1 MKKRVLS
8 ALLALSM
15 LLTTAPAAYAAEPA
29 TQSGGAE
36 IDWPEPTCT
45 VDYKP
50 QSDTVSC
57 EFVEETGDAPAKL
70 VYTIQEG
77 AEGDQVLELSKL
89 ADALADTVQYP
100 GDAAQFDIE
109 IHNESGNSY
118 RYKPGSFTLASAD
131 TSGMEQS
138 ELLPVLGYDGQWI
151 PFRFTSSMVSNQML
165 KDLFNTSSVNISLE
179 QIVTLYDTLAEE
191 GYDSLTNYFV
201 AWYNKKNSTDYASF
215 DAIMAVAPAFF
226 EDIQKGNAMK
236 FSCTAEQ
243 FTELEKTHPEV
254 MRWAYFPSGKGPGD
268 TFQLKWPESGL
279 QTAGYDG
286 WYQSMF
292 AFAFGDDMANLS
304 TSPSGHTSCHER
316 GVGDYMEGTDLW
328 EQTDA
333 YFRRDG
339 QALAPE
345 SGSVLSYSGKWA
357 LDGPCIRNAYA
368 NYEFSFYGSITLEE
382 VGPVTITPVDM
393 TLYIGGSSDY
403 WEDVDGTHLPDA
415 DSGIPAI
422 STWRA
427 AKSAELWLASPSTAP
442 ARTVRKVLEAG
453 ALRRRRGPAGHR
465 RGRPK
470 GVGYRLGG
478 PLHRRRCLLPLLCG

>member
-8 ALLALSM
+8 ALLALST

-29 TQSGGAE
+29 TQSDGAE

-57 EFVEETGDAPAKL
+57 EFVEETEDAPAKL

-191 GYDSLTNYFV
+191 GYDSLTN
-201 AWYNKKNSTDYASF
+201 
-215 DAIMAVAPAFF
+215 
-226 EDIQKGNAMK
+226 
-236 FSCTAEQ
+236 
-243 FTELEKTHPEV
+243 
-254 MRWAYFPSGKGPGD
+254 
-268 TFQLKWPESGL
+268 
-279 QTAGYDG
+279 
-286 WYQSMF
+286 
-292 AFAFGDDMANLS
+292 
-304 TSPSGHTSCHER
+304 
-316 GVGDYMEGTDLW
+316 
-328 EQTDA
+328 
-333 YFRRDG
+333 
-339 QALAPE
+339 
-345 SGSVLSYSGKWA
+345 
-357 LDGPCIRNAYA
+357 
-368 NYEFSFYGSITLEE
+368 
-382 VGPVTITPVDM
+382 
-393 TLYIGGSSDY
+393 
-403 WEDVDGTHLPDA
+403 
-415 DSGIPAI
+415 
-422 STWRA
+422 
-427 AKSAELWLASPSTAP
+427 
-442 ARTVRKVLEAG
+442 
-453 ALRRRRGPAGHR
+453 
-465 RGRPK
+465 
-470 GVGYRLGG
+470 
-478 PLHRRRCLLPLLCG
+478 

>member
-8 ALLALSM
+8 ALLALST

-29 TQSGGAE
+29 TQSDGAE

-57 EFVEETGDAPAKL
+57 EFVEETEDAPAKL

-243 FTELEKTHPEV
+243 FTELEEAHPEV

-316 GVGDYMEGTDLW
+316 GVGDYME
-328 EQTDA
+328 
-333 YFRRDG
+333 
-339 QALAPE
+339 
-345 SGSVLSYSGKWA
+345 
-357 LDGPCIRNAYA
+357 
-368 NYEFSFYGSITLEE
+368 
-382 VGPVTITPVDM
+382 
-393 TLYIGGSSDY
+393 
-403 WEDVDGTHLPDA
+403 
-415 DSGIPAI
+415 
-422 STWRA
+422 
-427 AKSAELWLASPSTAP
+427 
-442 ARTVRKVLEAG
+442 
-453 ALRRRRGPAGHR
+453 
-465 RGRPK
+465 
-470 GVGYRLGG
+470 
-478 PLHRRRCLLPLLCG
+478 

>member
-1 MKKRVLS
+1 MSYSVQNIRNVC
-8 ALLALSM
+8 LLGHGGNGKTSLAESM
-15 LLTTAPAAYAAEPA
+15 LYLTGGTVRLGNPADGNTVCDYDPEETRRQISISTAVAPVEYNGCKINVLDTPGYFDFSGEVIEALQVCLLYTSA

-50 QSDTVSC
+50 QSDSVSC

-201 AWYNKKNSTDYASF
+201 CLLYTSLRGSPRWGIQLSAGCR
-215 DAIMAVAPAFF
+215 APVR
-226 EDIQKGNAMK
+226 
-236 FSCTAEQ
+236 SPPQ
-243 FTELEKTHPEV
+243 FGRIGSP
-254 MRWAYFPSGKGPGD
+254 PSPPGRSE
-268 TFQLKWPESGL
+268 TP
-279 QTAGYDG
+279 
-286 WYQSMF
+286 
-292 AFAFGDDMANLS
+292 
-304 TSPSGHTSCHER
+304 GHTHAP
-316 GVGDYMEGTDLW
+316 GGHPAGTGRSGP
-328 EQTDA
+328 
-333 YFRRDG
+333 RRNRR
-339 QALAPE
+339 ARPAPP
-345 SGSVLSYSGKWA
+345 G
-357 LDGPCIRNAYA
+357 R
-368 NYEFSFYGSITLEE
+368 
-382 VGPVTITPVDM
+382 
-393 TLYIGGSSDY
+393 
-403 WEDVDGTHLPDA
+403 
-415 DSGIPAI
+415 
-422 STWRA
+422 RA
-427 AKSAELWLASPSTAP
+427 P
-442 ARTVRKVLEAG
+442 RG
-453 ALRRRRGPAGHR
+453 ALPSPPPEAW
-465 RGRPK
+465 
-470 GVGYRLGG
+470 
-478 PLHRRRCLLPLLCG
+478 